1 MSLINVPNK
10 LKGKIIAGLDEVG
23 RGSFAGPVVT
33 GAVILPPDFKSD
45 LIKDSKLL
53 TDTQRRTAFDLIVK
67 HALSYSVEASSAQ
80 YINEYGINPSTF
92 NAMYKCIDNLSIRPD
107 YLLIDGTQWSAYD
120 DIPYECVTKGDNT
133 YLCIAAAAILAKVR
147 RDDYMKQVAQIHP
160 YYNFEGSKG
169 YYCKKHGE
177 GILKHGITRYHRTQ
191 YVNTWLS
198 KQKK

>member
-1 MSLINVPNK
+1 MSLINVPEK

-33 GAVILPPDFKSD
+33 GAVILPPDFTSE

-53 TDTQRRTAFDLIVK
+53 TETQRKTAFKLIIDN
-67 HALSYSVEASSAQ
+67 ALAYSVEASSAQ
-80 YINEYGINPSTF
+80 YINEHGINPSTF
-92 NAMYKCIDNLSIRPD
+92 EAMHKCVDTLSLKPD
-107 YLLIDGTQWSAYD
+107 YLLIDGTQWESYK

-147 RDDYMKQVAQIHP
+147 RDDYMKEVAKLHP
-160 YYNFEGSKG
+160 HYNFEGSKG

-177 GILKHGITRYHRTQ
+177 GILKHGVTRYHRTQ
-191 YVNTWLS
+191 YVNTWLK
-198 KQKK
+198 KQK